1 MMMIKTMMRMNDVE
15 GSKGEDVSESI
26 SGEDSEIVI
35 LYVTAVYLNDKKQV
49 KKQIVKKNHFVSSL
63 SIKFSQSSG
72 LCFTFINPKMFFIAS
87 FNFYY
92 ECQKIFIITF
102 KLL

>member
-49 KKQIVKKNHFVSSL
+49 KKQIVKKNHFQVYPLNFLSL
-63 SIKFSQSSG
+63 VAFV
-72 LCFTFINPKMFFIAS
+72 LH
-87 FNFYY
+87 
-92 ECQKIFIITF
+92 
-102 KLL
+102 L